1 MSEAEERLAAALGR
15 LRGAALGALARRLGL
30 TLAPTEA
37 RMLDARYGLARSAEL
52 VRLLARL
59 PLLLRSIGLRWLL
72 RGSRA
77 RPPAGE

>member
-15 LRGAALGALARRLGL
+15 LRGAALAALARRLGL
-30 TLAPTEA
+30 TLDPTAP
-37 RMLDARYGLARSAEL
+37 RMLVARYGFARSAQL

-59 PLLLRSIGLRWLL
+59 PLPLRSLGLRWLL
-72 RGSRA
+72 RGGRA